1 MIELN
6 PIDEFLGTIKREPFE
21 SKRLDNFFWIN
32 ERDILFELLF
42 PILFKAAIS
51 GAQDAL
57 EELTTIGIGVD
68 WGLVNEAVR
77 DWAKRYTYDLVSGIT
92 ETSKKFLQ
100 EAEAEWIESGAP
112 LDVLIDQITPMFGS
126 VRAEMIAV
134 TETTRVFA
142 AGNLATWRTSGV
154 VKKKKWYTA
163 EDELVCPICGPLAD
177 TEPIGI
183 DDSWLTPDGPVDGP
197 PAHVRCRC
205 WVQPVVE
212 VE

>member
-1 MIELN
+1 MT
-6 PIDEFLGTIKREPFE
+6 D

-42 PILFKAAIS
+42 PILFKATIT

-57 EELTTIGIGVD
+57 EELVLIGIGVD
-68 WGLVNEAVR
+68 WGLVNEAVL

-100 EAEAEWIESGAP
+100 AVEAEWIESGAP
-112 LDVLIDQITPMFGS
+112 LDVLIDQIKPMFGP

-154 VKKKKWYTA
+154 VKKKQWYTA
-163 EDELVCPICGPLAD
+163 EDELVCPMCGPLAD

-183 DDSWLTPDGPVDGP
+183 DENWLTPDGAIDGP